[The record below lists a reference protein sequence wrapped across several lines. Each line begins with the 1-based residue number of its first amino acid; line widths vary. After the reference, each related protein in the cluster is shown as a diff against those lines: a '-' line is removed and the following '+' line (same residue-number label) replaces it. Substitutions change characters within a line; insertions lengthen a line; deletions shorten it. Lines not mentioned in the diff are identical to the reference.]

1 MVIRG
6 RANENKESVCDAG
19 KYIIWDWTQ
28 FRWITKLARKSNSKI
43 SPDLTNNQLMNK
55 RDPNF

>member
-6 RANENKESVCDAG
+6 RANENKESLCDAG
-19 KYIIWDWTQ
+19 KYISLGIG
-28 FRWITKLARKSNSKI
+28 RWITKLARKSNSKI
-43 SPDLTNNQLMNK
+43 SPDLTNNQSMNK